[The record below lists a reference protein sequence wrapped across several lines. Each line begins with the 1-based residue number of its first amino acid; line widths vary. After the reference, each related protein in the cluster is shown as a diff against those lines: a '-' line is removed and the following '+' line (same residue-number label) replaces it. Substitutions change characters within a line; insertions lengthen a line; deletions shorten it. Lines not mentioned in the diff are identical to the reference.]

1 MEVEEP
7 GEEPIGGA
15 ERLSELL
22 KYKTRQQQTN
32 KKRERERKKEED
44 EIDIELDPTLLS

>member
-1 MEVEEP
+1 MEEP

-22 KYKTRQQQTN
+22 KYKTRQKK
-32 KKRERERKKEED
+32 KKREREKKEE

>member
-1 MEVEEP
+1 MEEP

-32 KKRERERKKEED
+32 KKRERERKKEE
-44 EIDIELDPTLLS
+44 IDIELDPTLLS